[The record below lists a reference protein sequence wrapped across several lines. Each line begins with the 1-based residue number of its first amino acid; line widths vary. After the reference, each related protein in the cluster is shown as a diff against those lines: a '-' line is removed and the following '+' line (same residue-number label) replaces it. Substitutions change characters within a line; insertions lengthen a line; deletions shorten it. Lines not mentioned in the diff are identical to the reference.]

1 MHQRAATAT
10 WTGSGGASWD
20 DTIREGVARPGVP
33 SVPSLPAVPAVKA
46 RGLHLGS
53 YRVLGLLGEGGM
65 ARVYLAEHTLIGKRV
80 AIKRLLPHLAHYHD
94 ARELFLREARI
105 AGAVRHPNV
114 IDVYDFGNDDD
125 GLPFYVME
133 LASGEPL
140 ASRLARAPLLV
151 SQALDVGIA
160 LADAV
165 KAVHNAGFLH
175 RDIKSENV
183 LLTRHRRRLV
193 PKLIDF
199 GIARPLAGGP
209 EGEPAGMV
217 GTPRTMAPEQIA
229 QDAVDER
236 TDIWALGVMLHE
248 MITADLPF
256 RKGECVQED
265 LMTILTEQPQ
275 PLPGTVPLEI
285 RSVVAACLRKDPD
298 QRPPNCGALAE
309 RLRLARSE
317 YLSRHGMTERG
328 PDDDDELD

>member
-20 DTIREGVARPGVP
+20 DTIRESASMPGLELPTAPAQAVRPPGP
-33 SVPSLPAVPAVKA
+33 Q
-46 RGLHLGS
+46 LGS

-65 ARVYLAEHTLIGKRV
+65 ARVYLGEHALIGKRV
-80 AIKRLLPHLAHYHD
+80 AIKRLLPQLAHYQD

-114 IDVYDFGNDDD
+114 IDVYDFGNDDE

-133 LASGEPL
+133 LAAGEPL
-140 ASRLARAPLLV
+140 ASRLARAPLLL

-165 KAVHNAGFLH
+165 KAVHSAGFLH

-199 GIARPLAGGP
+199 GIARPIAEAP
-209 EGEPAGMV
+209 RGEPAGMV

-229 QDAVDER
+229 QEKIDER

-256 RKGECVQED
+256 RHGSCVQED
-265 LMTILTEQPQ
+265 LMAILTEPPQ
-275 PLPGTVPLEI
+275 PLPGTVDPAI
-285 RSVVAACLRKDPD
+285 RSVVASCLRKDPAE
-298 QRPPNCGALAE
+298 RPPTCGALAE
-309 RLRLARSE
+309 RLRLARST
-317 YLSRHGMTERG
+317 YLSRQGMTERG
-328 PDDDDELD
+328 PDDDDD